1 MKPIENISQLL
12 EKIEGA
18 YADNTIR
25 AYRRNLTNFQA
36 YCQQTH
42 QAFLPAT
49 NDTLV
54 GFIDHLLQQNL
65 SAHYIRRHMTAI
77 AHLHRMSRYPDPTL
91 DPEIKLAMRKVFRQ
105 QGRFQ
110 KQAYPIQQEQIER
123 MLSTL
128 GNDLYSH
135 RDRVLLLIAYE
146 NLLRRS
152 ELVGLRMEDLKS
164 LDHPQYC
171 AKILLKKSKTDPFRE
186 GRWLY
191 LTKETYTAITTWIK
205 ATNMHQGYLL
215 RGIRKGNHL
224 TQQLTGCQVNKILK
238 KRAVDAGL
246 TKEVVDHISGHSIRV
261 GAAQDLCLQGL
272 SLPQIM
278 AKGRWVKTETLMRY
292 IEHTII

>member
-1 MKPIENISQLL
+1 MNNTIDSLL
-12 EKIEGA
+12 HKIEGA

-25 AYRRNLTNFQA
+25 AYRRNLSNFQT

-42 QAFLPAT
+42 QPFLPASI
-49 NDTLV
+49 DTLV
-54 GFIDHLLQQNL
+54 GFIEHLLQQNL

-77 AHLHRMSRYPDPTL
+77 AHLHRMSRYLDPTL

-123 MLSTL
+123 MLFTL
-128 GNDLYSH
+128 SDDLYSH

-152 ELVGLRMEDLKS
+152 ELISLRVEDLKP

-171 AKILLKKSKTDPFRE
+171 AKILLRKSKTDPFKE

-191 LTKETYTAITTWIK
+191 LTQETYTAINTWIK
-205 ATNMHQGYLL
+205 AADMHQGYLL

-261 GAAQDLCLQGL
+261 GAAQDLCLRGL

>member
-1 MKPIENISQLL
+1 
-12 EKIEGA
+12 
-18 YADNTIR
+18 
-25 AYRRNLTNFQA
+25 
-36 YCQQTH
+36 
-42 QAFLPAT
+42 
-49 NDTLV
+49 
-54 GFIDHLLQQNL
+54 
-65 SAHYIRRHMTAI
+65 
-77 AHLHRMSRYPDPTL
+77 
-91 DPEIKLAMRKVFRQ
+91 MRKVFRQ

-152 ELVGLRMEDLKS
+152 ELISLRMEDLKP

-171 AKILLKKSKTDPFRE
+171 AKILLRKSKTDPFKE

-191 LTKETYTAITTWIK
+191 LTEETYAAINAWVKAANIK
-205 ATNMHQGYLL
+205 QGYLL

-238 KRAVDAGL
+238 KRAADAGL

>member
-1 MKPIENISQLL
+1 MNNTIETLL
-12 EKIEGA
+12 DKIEGA

-25 AYRRNLTNFQA
+25 AYRRNLINFQR
-36 YCQQTH
+36 YCQKSN
-42 QAFLPAT
+42 QAFLPCHI
-49 NDTLV
+49 DTLV
-54 GFIDHLLQQNL
+54 GFIDHLLEQDL

-91 DPEIKLAMRKVFRQ
+91 DPDIKLALRRVFRQ

-123 MLSTL
+123 MLFTL
-128 GNDLYSH
+128 SDDLYSH

-152 ELVGLRMEDLKS
+152 ELISLRMEDLKP

-171 AKILLKKSKTDPFRE
+171 AKILLRKSKTDPFKE

-191 LTKETYTAITTWIK
+191 LTEVTYTAINTWVKAANIK
-205 ATNMHQGYLL
+205 QGYLL

-292 IEHTII
+292 IEHTTI

>member
-1 MKPIENISQLL
+1 MNNTIDGLL
-12 EKIEGA
+12 HKIEGA

-25 AYRRNLTNFQA
+25 AYRRNLSNFQA

-42 QAFLPAT
+42 QPFLPASI
-49 NDTLV
+49 DTLV
-54 GFIDHLLQQNL
+54 GFIDQLLQQNL

-77 AHLHRMSRYPDPTL
+77 AHLHRMSRSPDPTL
-91 DPEIKLAMRKVFRQ
+91 DPEIKLAMRRVFRQ

-123 MLSTL
+123 MLLTL
-128 GNDLYSH
+128 ADDLYSH

-152 ELVGLRMEDLKS
+152 ELISLRMEDLKP

-171 AKILLKKSKTDPFRE
+171 AKILLRKSKTDPFKE

-191 LTKETYTAITTWIK
+191 LTQETFAAINKWIK
-205 ATNMHQGYLL
+205 AADIHQGYLL

-224 TQQLTGCQVNKILK
+224 TKQLTGCQVNKILK

-246 TKEVVDHISGHSIRV
+246 TKEAVDHISGHSIRV
-261 GAAQDLCLQGL
+261 GAAQDLCLKGL

>member
-1 MKPIENISQLL
+1 
-12 EKIEGA
+12 
-18 YADNTIR
+18 
-25 AYRRNLTNFQA
+25 
-36 YCQQTH
+36 
-42 QAFLPAT
+42 
-49 NDTLV
+49 
-54 GFIDHLLQQNL
+54 
-65 SAHYIRRHMTAI
+65 MTAI

-91 DPEIKLAMRKVFRQ
+91 DPEIKLAMRRVFRQ

-110 KQAYPIQQEQIER
+110 KQAYPIQQEQIKR
-123 MLSTL
+123 MLSSL
-128 GNDLYSH
+128 SDDLYGH

-152 ELVGLRMEDLKS
+152 ELVSLRMEDLKS

>member
-1 MKPIENISQLL
+1 MNNTIDSLL
-12 EKIEGA
+12 HKIKGA

-25 AYRRNLTNFQA
+25 AYRRNLTSFQR
-36 YCQQTH
+36 YCQQTN
-42 QAFLPAT
+42 QSFLPT
-49 NDTLV
+49 DIDTLV
-54 GFIDHLLQQNL
+54 GFIDHLLEQNL

-77 AHLHRMSRYPDPTL
+77 AHLHRMSRYPDPSL
-91 DPEIKLAMRKVFRQ
+91 DPEIKLAMRRVFRQ

-128 GNDLYSH
+128 GDDLHSH

-152 ELVGLRMEDLKS
+152 ELVSLNTEDLKP

-171 AKILLKKSKTDPFRE
+171 AKILLRKSKTDPFKE

-191 LTKETYTAITTWIK
+191 LTEPTYNAIKLWLK
-205 ATNMHQGYLL
+205 ASGLTHGYLL
-215 RGIRKGNHL
+215 RGVRKGNHF
-224 TQQLTGCQVNKILK
+224 THQLTGSQVNKILK
-238 KRAVDAGL
+238 KRALEAGL
-246 TKEVVDHISGHSIRV
+246 NQDEVSQISGHSIRV
-261 GAAQDLCLQGL
+261 GAAQDLCLKGL